1 MMSRH
6 SREIGFVKLGWAA
19 ILLGLFLLGL
29 FACGDD
35 STPPPASDAGRRD
48 AGSFDAG
55 APRDAALPDAGAPPG
70 DAGRDA
76 GLSVIGMICA
86 NDDNCTGAGQV
97 CCLAEV
103 PSSCQLA
110 TECDGDPSGIPCT
123 RSADCPSSR
132 VCCRFPTET
141 FCTPRRA
148 CADLGGEQLP

>member
-6 SREIGFVKLGWAA
+6 PRGIALAKLGCAA
-19 ILLGLFLLGL
+19 LLLGLFG
-29 FACGDD
+29 CGDD
-35 STPPPASDAGRRD
+35 STPPPRSDAGRRD

-55 APRDAALPDAGAPPG
+55 APRDGALADTGSG
-70 DAGRDA
+70 VRDAGRD
-76 GLSVIGMICA
+76 GGSTSVIGMLCA
-86 NDDNCTGAGQV
+86 NDDNCTGSGQV

-103 PSSCQLA
+103 PSTCQLA

-123 RSADCPSSR
+123 RSDDCPSSR